1 MNEQNLRRQLLDH
14 LTASGSV
21 RSPQWREAVAV
32 TGRHEFLR
40 GGFFRQ
46 VPGSAPTAWE
56 PVMPGDEGWLSGC
69 YSDVSLVT
77 QIAGT
82 IVPGDIRGQVFRQPT
97 SSSTAGLVVR
107 MLEDLEVEVGMR
119 VLEIGTGTGYCTA
132 LLCHRLGDDLVTSV
146 EVDPAVTVAAAT
158 TLATLGHAPDLIT
171 GDGLAGH
178 KDGAPYDRVVA
189 TCGVLTIP
197 EQWIAQTRPGGTILA
212 TLSGWMHSAEL
223 ARLTVHDDGS
233 ATGRLLGGQVSF
245 MLARTHQPPPL
256 GMLPD
261 LGAGIERDTTVD
273 AGLLDDWAARFV
285 AQTAAPAAQRL
296 HLGDRGQLLL
306 DTVAGSWTLLQPG
319 RRGWRVRQGGRRRGC
334 GPGCRPGCPRRA
346 RAGPGATGR
355 RTGSAPSGPAGPGSG
370 APSSWC

>member
-1 MNEQNLRRQLLDH
+1 MNEHYLRQQLVDH
-14 LTASGSV
+14 LTADGSV

-56 PVMPGDEGWLSGC
+56 PVMPGDEGWLPGC
-69 YSDVSLVT
+69 YTDTSLVT

-82 IVPGDIRGQVFRQPT
+82 IVPGDIYGRILRQPT
-97 SSSTAGLVVR
+97 SSSTAPGLVVR
-107 MLEDLEVEVGMR
+107 MLEDLEVEDGMR

-132 LLCHRLGDDLVTSV
+132 LLCHRLGDHLVTST
-146 EVDPAVTVAAAT
+146 EIDPAVAVRAANA
-158 TLATLGHAPDLIT
+158 LATLGHAPDLIT

-178 KDGAPYDRVVA
+178 KDGAPYDRVIA

-197 EQWIAQTRPGGTILA
+197 EQWIAQTRPGGQILA
-212 TLSGWMHSAEL
+212 TLSGWMHSAQL

-233 ATGRLLGGQVSF
+233 ATGQLMGGQVSF

-256 GMLPD
+256 GRLPD
-261 LGAGIERDTTVD
+261 TDTGIDRDTTID
-273 AGLLDDWAARFV
+273 AGILDDWAARFV

-306 DTVAGSWTLLQPG
+306 DADAGSWALLQPG
-319 RRGWRVRQGGRRRGC
+319 PQGWRVRQGGPDRIWDPIEDHLLRWRHDVSPALDQFRVTVSADGRHSYTW
-334 GPGCRPGCPRRA
+334 PHA
-346 RAGPGATGR
+346 R
-355 RTGSAPSGPAGPGSG
+355 
-370 APSSWC
+370 